1 MKQKVDVW
9 GILERGRTYR
19 WIQGGLTLAWPWQ
32 IILHYSQIDA
42 GDGDSE
48 AVLARLLMA
57 LQPPPVHERGWWSE
71 EANRG
76 QQRAG
81 EPQVRCEV
89 LAPADNWVILLFT
102 VQPGP
107 AWSLIT
113 KWHINIQYYPVRVIT
128 SLAQAFQPS
137 DCLLFVCFEGAVC
150 SVLDRDK

>member
-1 MKQKVDVW
+1 MA
-9 GILERGRTYR
+9 LS
-19 WIQGGLTLAWPWQ
+19 Q

-89 LAPADNWVILLFT
+89 LAPADN
-102 VQPGP
+102 
-107 AWSLIT
+107 
-113 KWHINIQYYPVRVIT
+113 
-128 SLAQAFQPS
+128 
-137 DCLLFVCFEGAVC
+137 
-150 SVLDRDK
+150 

>member
-1 MKQKVDVW
+1 MRDTRAGSDLQVDS
-9 GILERGRTYR
+9 R
-19 WIQGGLTLAWPWQ
+19 WANTGLAMALSQ

-57 LQPPPVHERGWWSE
+57 LQPPPVHERGRWSE

-89 LAPADNWVILLFT
+89 LAPADN
-102 VQPGP
+102 
-107 AWSLIT
+107 
-113 KWHINIQYYPVRVIT
+113 
-128 SLAQAFQPS
+128 
-137 DCLLFVCFEGAVC
+137 
-150 SVLDRDK
+150 